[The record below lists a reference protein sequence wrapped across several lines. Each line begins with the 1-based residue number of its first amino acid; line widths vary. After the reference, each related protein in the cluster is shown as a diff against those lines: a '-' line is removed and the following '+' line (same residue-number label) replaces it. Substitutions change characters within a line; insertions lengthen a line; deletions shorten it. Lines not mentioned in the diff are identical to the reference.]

1 MNPADVVPT
10 GDRTTSA
17 DVPGPLLASG
27 MSADVYALDDG
38 RVLRRYR
45 EGRDTA
51 YEVALLRHARA
62 AGFPAPEVHD
72 ATGSDIVMERLY
84 GPTLLQALAAEEV
97 TIADGA
103 AMLAD
108 LHQALH
114 EVPAPAVWPEP
125 SHHDRLGIGGGPY
138 LVHLDLHPGNVV
150 LTEGGPVLVDWA
162 NARSGTRELDVAVT
176 AVVLAEVAVDAG
188 GAYSQAARALL
199 AAFLGWT
206 DVSPADG
213 LVEAAAF
220 RAADPILVPGERE
233 LVPEAATL
241 VRTLVELV
249 KRD

>member
-1 MNPADVVPT
+1 MSPADVVPQ

-27 MSADVYALDDG
+27 MSADVYALDDA

-45 EGRDTA
+45 EGRDSS
-51 YEVALLRHARA
+51 YEVALLRHVRA
-62 AGFPAPEVHD
+62 AGFPAPEVYD
-72 ATGSDIVMERLY
+72 ATGSDVVMERLY

-97 TIADGA
+97 SLADGA

-114 EVPAPAVWPEP
+114 ETPAPATWPEP
-125 SHHDRLGIGGGPY
+125 SHADRVHVGGGPHV
-138 LVHLDLHPGNVV
+138 VHLDLHPGNVV
-150 LTEGGPVLVDWA
+150 LTEGGPILVDWA
-162 NARSGTRELDVAVT
+162 NARSGSASLDVAVT
-176 AVVLAEVAVDAG
+176 AVILAEVAVDAG

-199 AAFLGWT
+199 AAFLGWA
-206 DVSPADG
+206 DVSPVEGLAD
-213 LVEAAAF
+213 AAAF
-220 RAADPILVPGERE
+220 RGADPILVPGERE

-249 KRD
+249 ARR